1 MTRERVIHGLLA
13 LALMV
18 GALATITGCGPAVTG
33 SRKLEPR
40 EMDYSN
46 FTKLNVGYT
55 FEVEITRA
63 DSFFVSITLD
73 DNLYDYLDVSQT
85 GSTLRI
91 RLKPGYS
98 YLRTTQRATITMPD
112 LRGLN
117 LSGASRGDV
126 SGFSSTDSL
135 DIDLSGASSLD
146 IDGVTAG
153 STDFD
158 ISGASKVSGSME
170 IADGDFNVSGASTV
184 ELEGTATDVTMN
196 VSGASR
202 MRLRDF
208 AVDNAD
214 VVLSGAS
221 SATINAGGSLDVN
234 ASGAST
240 VIYTGNSVLGDIDVS
255 GASTVR
261 EQ

>member
-1 MTRERVIHGLLA
+1 MIRRRAIHGLLA
-13 LALMV
+13 LALMASV
-18 GALATITGCGPAVTG
+18 LATITGCGPPVTG
-33 SRKLEPR
+33 SGKLETR

-46 FTKLNVGYT
+46 FTKLDAGYA
-55 FEVEITRA
+55 FQVEITRA

-73 DNLYDYLDVSQT
+73 DNLYDYLEVSQA

-91 RLKPGYS
+91 RLKSGYS
-98 YLRTTQRATITMPD
+98 YLRTTQRAIITMPD

-146 IDGVTAG
+146 IDGLTAG
-153 STDFD
+153 NTDFN
-158 ISGASKVSGSME
+158 ISGASRVYGSIE

-196 VSGASR
+196 VSGAST

-208 AVDNAD
+208 AVDDAD
-214 VVLSGAS
+214 IILSGAS
-221 SATINAGGSLDVN
+221 SATINASGSLDVN
-234 ASGAST
+234 ASGASGLT
-240 VIYTGNSVLGDIDVS
+240 YTGNPTLGDIEVT
-255 GASTVR
+255 GASTIR
-261 EQ
+261 GE